1 MATGSGFRQI
11 IGNLRFKLL
20 VVILLAVLPILGYSV
35 YMASHERA
43 EALEQADYQSR
54 LLLTHVAGADSED
67 IGNLLRMAAVVWDAQ
82 LAHDRET
89 NDPSPRVDMQFDSWH
104 SRRRHCNFAALDG
117 AGRVLAATWG
127 ADGPRDFGV
136 APGFQEA
143 AAKGRAAASVTESG
157 VFVGT
162 PALSLWIPS
171 SFHLGSSDDLDDARA
186 VLRRHG
192 AEYAAVFLYPGWFEE
207 SFKALALSEGAV
219 LGVHDMTGNTLM
231 RYVKSNE
238 ENAAVRSAGGFD
250 GNARD
255 IDDEASC
262 GDGQG
267 CSECGLKDNL
277 EVLNAVRSSR
287 YEVGSLTG
295 LGCDGVRR
303 LITYG
308 KMCNI
313 NDNPQFYMTLSLP
326 IPVIEAAAK
335 RKMIYDFVAAAAVVA
350 IVAPLSWFFASQQVI
365 RPADR
370 LARAADRLAAGDLSV
385 RYEGPQVGGELG
397 ALAQS
402 FDHMA
407 ETLQL
412 RTKELEYL
420 IYHDR
425 LTGCYNRVYFDHI
438 RPTFEDE
445 SKLPMTFVLADV
457 NGMKQVNDVLG
468 TEAGDEFLKTLA
480 GIIEGAVGGEGMVFK
495 WGGDEFLVVMP
506 NVERRTAL
514 RLAAKVRKAVG
525 QLDIG
530 PVPASVALGA
540 STRIS
545 LLQTVPET
553 IQRAEGRMFRN
564 KFMEIAS
571 PRGTLV
577 HSLRKAL
584 AESTHETEEHSGRM
598 RFLAVELAHVLG
610 LSDNSIDDLSLLCVL
625 HDIGKVGIP
634 DHILRKPGSLS
645 PEEWEVMRTHPEIGA
660 RIVEGSAELSHV
672 ANTILS
678 HHERWDGTGYPRQ
691 LEGAEIPLAARV
703 LAIVDAYDAMVNDRP
718 YRMALSHSE
727 AMEEIQRNAGTQFD
741 PDLVQAFVEMM
752 EAMEGL
758 REYESAWMQAE
769 LLVLGE
775 EYAQWEAAELETA
788 EREAAA
794 ESEGNGRDRSG
805 REGNE
810 RGGNGQG

>member
-1 MATGSGFRQI
+1 MATGSGFWRI
-11 IGNLRFKLL
+11 VGNLRFKLL
-20 VVILLAVLPILGYSV
+20 IVILLAVLPILAYSV
-35 YMASHERA
+35 YMATNERSK
-43 EALEQADYQSR
+43 ALEQADYQSR

-82 LAHDRET
+82 QANDREAA
-89 NDPSPRVDMQFDSWH
+89 DPSPQMGMRSDSWH
-104 SRRRHCNFAALDG
+104 SRRRYCSFAALDG

-127 ADGPRDFGV
+127 PDEPTDFGGV
-136 APGFQEA
+136 AGFQEA
-143 AAKGRAAASVTESG
+143 AMQGRAVAAVVESG
-157 VFVGT
+157 LFADT

-171 SFHLGSSDDLDDARA
+171 AARFGSSDNLDDARA

-219 LGVHDMTGNTLM
+219 LGVHDMAGNTLM
-231 RYVKSNE
+231 RYM
-238 ENAAVRSAGGFD
+238 RDSANG
-250 GNARD
+250 
-255 IDDEASC
+255 SC
-262 GDGQG
+262 GGVPSSEGQVKG
-267 CSECGLKDNL
+267 NQ

-287 YEVGSLTG
+287 YEVGSMTS

-313 NDNPQFYMTLSLP
+313 NDNPQFYMTMSLP
-326 IPVIEAAAK
+326 VSIIEAAAK
-335 RKMIYDFVAAAAVVA
+335 RKIAYDFVVAAAVVA
-350 IVAPLSWFFASQQVI
+350 IVAPLSWFFVSRHVI
-365 RPADR
+365 KPGDR

-385 RYEGPQVGGELG
+385 RYEGPRVGGELG
-397 ALAQS
+397 VLAQS
-402 FDHMA
+402 FDRMA
-407 ETLQL
+407 ETLQR
-412 RTKELEYL
+412 RTGELEYL

-438 RPTFEDE
+438 RHTFEDE
-445 SKLPMTFVLADV
+445 SKLPMTFMLADV

-468 TEAGDEFLKTLA
+468 HEAGDELLKTMA
-480 GIIEGAVGGEGMVFK
+480 GIIEDAVGDEGTVFK

-514 RLAAKVRKAVG
+514 RLAARVRKVVG

-530 PVPASVALGA
+530 PVPASIALGA
-540 STRIS
+540 STRLS
-545 LLQTVPET
+545 LLQLVSET

-564 KFMEIAS
+564 KFMEITS

-610 LSDNSIDDLSLLCVL
+610 LSDNSVDDLSLLCVL

-634 DHILRKPGSLS
+634 DQILQKPGQLS
-645 PEEWEVMRTHPEIGA
+645 PEEWKVMRTHPEIGA
-660 RIVEGSAELSHV
+660 RIVEGSAELSHI
-672 ANTILS
+672 ADTILS
-678 HHERWDGTGYPRQ
+678 HHERWDGAGYPRE

-718 YRMALSHSE
+718 YRRALSHSE

-752 EAMEGL
+752 DAMEGL
-758 REYESAWMQAE
+758 KAYESAWMRAE
-769 LLVLGE
+769 QFDSE
-775 EYAQWEAAELETA
+775 AEAAE
-788 EREAAA
+788 REVAAG
-794 ESEGNGRDRSG
+794 SDGNG
-805 REGNE
+805 